1 MGCGPVLTRLLTNS
15 AWDSKPWLQYF
26 RGRYEQNSWRCNGV
40 ALRTG
45 PSVRARAKAIC
56 PHDKALCS
64 WVCTIVLSSFE
75 ISGLIFS
82 PLLVFN
88 SYSLNF
94 TPKQHLEFLECRAA
108 SSPEGSSSSSSS
120 PQQKHYFAHK
130 SSEKKKK
137 KAVWK
142 FWCKCKTP
150 QGI

>member
-1 MGCGPVLTRLLTNS
+1 M
-15 AWDSKPWLQYF
+15 
-26 RGRYEQNSWRCNGV
+26 

-82 PLLVFN
+82 PFFKKN
-88 SYSLNF
+88 SSSLNF
-94 TPKQHLEFLECRAA
+94 APKQHLEFLECIAA

-130 SSEKKKK
+130 SSEKKRKNRQFESSDANVQLREEFNFVNRK
-137 KAVWK
+137 MSLSPGTTTGL
-142 FWCKCKTP
+142 FFPHHLNMT
-150 QGI
+150 